1 MNAEEIKNNLLKVK
15 QEIND
20 AEIKS
25 GREKGSVKLC
35 AVSKFHPQQSLLDAI
50 QAGQFLFGENRVQEA
65 AEKFSNID
73 SLIADSSN
81 KVELHIIGSLQ
92 SNKVKKAV
100 EIASCIQSVDSEKLM
115 QELEKNCAKLNRKIE
130 VLLEIHTGED
140 SKSGFR
146 DEDSVLK
153 VLENSCKNLYPH
165 LVVNGLMTMAP
176 FVDDEKLIRKSFS
189 SLREMAGKFKKEFPE
204 LPLKELSMG
213 MSGDFKYA
221 VEEGSTMVRIGTA
234 IFGQRVY

>member
-25 GREKGSVKLC
+25 GREKGAVKLC

>member
-25 GREKGSVKLC
+25 GREKGAVKLC

-115 QELEKNCAKLNRKIE
+115 QELEKNCVKLNRKIE

>member
-25 GREKGSVKLC
+25 GREKGAVKLC

-189 SLREMAGKFKKEFPE
+189 CLREMAGKFKKEFPE